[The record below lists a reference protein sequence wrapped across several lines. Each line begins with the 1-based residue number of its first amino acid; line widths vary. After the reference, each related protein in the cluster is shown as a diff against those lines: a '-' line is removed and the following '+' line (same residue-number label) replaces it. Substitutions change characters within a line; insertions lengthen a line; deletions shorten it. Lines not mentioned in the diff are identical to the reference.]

1 MRKQARKKEREIYQL
16 MEDSSC
22 DKKTL
27 KRKNMRKV
35 SNPERGTTA
44 KEPKKR
50 KGGRKK
56 EKKESIREIEKSR
69 ESKEQ
74 L

>member
-1 MRKQARKKEREIYQL
+1 MEREYFSQ
-16 MEDSSC
+16 
-22 DKKTL
+22 
-27 KRKNMRKV
+27 RKNMRKV

>member
-1 MRKQARKKEREIYQL
+1 MRKI
-16 MEDSSC
+16 
-22 DKKTL
+22 
-27 KRKNMRKV
+27 

-44 KEPKKR
+44 KEPETR
-50 KGGRKK
+50 KGGKKK
-56 EKKESIREIEKSR
+56 EKKESIREIEKSK